1 MTRALGMLLLLGTVT
16 AAHARDWRA
25 PSPWPD
31 TSERVLLIGDSNIYG
46 PIGGALQAML
56 VSEGFA
62 VWRRGRPSTGLSRPD
77 RWDWF
82 EHARTMIAE
91 ANPRKVVVQFGGNDV
106 LYLRWRGDR
115 RRRIAFRD
123 EAAWRDEYGQRVR
136 NFLSLL
142 AADGRQV
149 FLLSPTNRGI
159 GLAQVERIR
168 DVQRAAAAT
177 VPGVTFVDMFPLS
190 SDADG
195 KWLRVVEQY
204 GKRVVVRRWD
214 KVHFNELGG
223 PIIAERVL
231 ARLMAEGFRKAR

>member
-1 MTRALGMLLLLGTVT
+1 MTRLLCVLLLITT
-16 AAHARDWRA
+16 SAHARDWRA

-31 TSERVLLIGDSNIYG
+31 TAERVLIIGDSNIYG
-46 PIGGALQAML
+46 PIGDALQDLL
-56 VSEGFA
+56 VADGYA

-82 EHARTMIAE
+82 EHARDMIAE
-91 ANPRKVVVQFGGNDV
+91 ANPRRVIVQFGGNDV

-115 RRRIAFRD
+115 RRRIGFYD
-123 EAAWRDEYGQRVR
+123 EAAWRTEYQQRVHD
-136 NFLSLL
+136 FLSVL

-149 FLLSPTNRGI
+149 FMLSPTNRGVN
-159 GLAQVERIR
+159 LSQVERIR

-177 VPGVTFVDMFPLS
+177 VPGVTFIDMFPLT

-195 KWLRVVEQY
+195 KWLRVVEQD

-214 KVHFNELGG
+214 KVHFNEAGG
-223 PIIAERVL
+223 PIIAARVL
-231 ARLMAEGFRKAR
+231 DRLRAQGLGKAP